1 MQDINQ
7 KPKEYFKA
15 LIEAMDHEIG
25 RLFDTLQVAFT
36 EIFKRQTDADDGK
49 TMRNAD
55 FKLLRFDNGAEAF
68 YNLTADPDETNN
80 LLLGNL
86 TADQHANYVYLCN
99 EMAKLLGASSYNRE
113 INPIHIFIVEP
124 RL

>member
-1 MQDINQ
+1 
-7 KPKEYFKA
+7 
-15 LIEAMDHEIG
+15 MDHEIG

-86 TADQHANYVYLCN
+86 TADQHANYVCSCN
-99 EMAKLLGASSYNRE
+99 EMAKLVGAGSYNRE
-113 INPIHIFIVEP
+113 INIRTYFH
-124 RL
+124 R